1 LQTACVDVGDDVVAD
16 EVVTD
21 DVVNGG
27 TAIVVVDVVVAVEA
41 DKAANATPCAP
52 VVVGVAEDI

>member
-1 LQTACVDVGDDVVAD
+1 VVAD